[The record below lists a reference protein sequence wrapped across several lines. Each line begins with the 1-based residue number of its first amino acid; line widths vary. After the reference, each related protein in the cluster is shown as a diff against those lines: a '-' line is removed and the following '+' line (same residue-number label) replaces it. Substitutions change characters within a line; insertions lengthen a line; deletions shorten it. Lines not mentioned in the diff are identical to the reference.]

1 MQFALSEEQAQLA
14 EIAHQ
19 FLGELARG
27 RSVADG
33 ADPLDRAGWTRLVEE
48 QGWQAMA
55 IGEELGGF
63 GFGWIELCVVFDALG
78 RHLSPLPMLGT
89 AMATAALLESSP
101 NPTRDSALERIA
113 TGIPATL
120 ALDAAVIDAGFAQL
134 FVALTPGGLR
144 LLEDEEVHRQ
154 PLPSLDATRPLY
166 RLQFDSGAG
175 ARLDAEMPAVRARCE
190 TLLAWE
196 CVGAAA
202 ACLQLAVDYAGVRKQ
217 FGKPI
222 GSFQAIQHI
231 LADVF
236 LSVESARSA
245 AWYAAWAVQ
254 QGTSDARS
262 AAHTAKAM
270 ASEALFEAAGQCIQV
285 HGGIGF
291 TWEHDAHLYFKR
303 AQANMSLLGSPR
315 AHRAA
320 VADML
325 LGAP

>member
-1 MQFALSEEQAQLA
+1 MQFALSEEQLQLA
-14 EIAHQ
+14 DIAHQ
-19 FLGELARG
+19 FLGELPSG
-27 RSVADG
+27 RAVADG
-33 ADPLDRAGWTRLVEE
+33 ADPLAPGPWQRLVED

-55 IGEELGGF
+55 ISEAHGGF

-78 RHLSPLPMLGT
+78 KQLSPVPLLGT

-101 NPTRDSALERIA
+101 SPHRDSALERIA
-113 TGIPATL
+113 AGSPATL
-120 ALDAAVIDAGFAQL
+120 TLEAVAIDAGLAEL
-134 FVALTPGGLR
+134 LVVHTPDGLR
-144 LLEDEEVHRQ
+144 LFEASEVHCQ
-154 PLPSLDATRPLY
+154 AMPSLDATRPLH
-166 RLQFDSGAG
+166 RLETDTTAG
-175 ARLDAEMPAVRARCE
+175 APLDGDLSSIRARCE

-202 ACLQLAVDYAGVRKQ
+202 ACLDLAVDYAGVRRQ

-222 GSFQAIQHI
+222 GSFQSIQHI

-245 AWYAAWAVQ
+245 AWYAAWAVEHRAHN
-254 QGTSDARS
+254 ARM
-262 AAHTAKAM
+262 AAHTAKAL
-270 ASEALFEAAGQCIQV
+270 ASEAFFEAAAQNIQV

-303 AQANMSLLGSPR
+303 AQANKDLLGAPR

-325 LGAP
+325 LGDP